1 MCNAPADTYTLTYT
15 ICEKL
20 NPSNCS
26 SNTVTV
32 TVGVP
37 VIDAVT
43 ETTASVNGN
52 TGGTTAAL
60 TANDTLNGNPVVIG
74 TSAGQV
80 TLTAVSV
87 PAGLTLNA
95 DGTVT
100 VAPNTPADTYDV
112 QYTKLEDTQQANT
125 DKVI

>member
-1 MCNAPADTYTLTYT
+1 MT
-15 ICEKL
+15 
-20 NPSNCS
+20 NPTNCDAVIS
-26 SNTVTV
+26 KV
-32 TVGVP
+32 TVGAP

-43 ETTASVNGN
+43 ESTASVNGN
-52 TGGTTAAL
+52 TGGTTATL

-80 TLTAVSV
+80 TLTTISV

-100 VAPNTPADTYDV
+100 VAANTAAGTYDIEYRICEV
-112 QYTKLEDTQQANT
+112 TNPSNCDAVIS
-125 DKVI
+125 KVTVGAPVIDAVTET